1 MEKAENMRTEIKN
14 ANILVTGGAGFIGS
28 HLVDG
33 LMAAGAARVVV
44 VDNLFLGREENLA
57 DAVANGAVFVRDDV
71 ELEGTLDYLL
81 ADHAIDIVF
90 HCATKALNY
99 SFINPSNAYMTNVN
113 MMKNLLELQ
122 RRGAF
127 KTLCHF
133 SSSEVYGSA
142 LYEPMDE
149 NHPYRATTTYAAGK
163 AAADMMLVSYVQ
175 QYGLDAFMVRPFNNY
190 GPRQNFEGPL
200 AGIIPATVRRIL
212 AGEAPEIHGTGEQ
225 SREFVYVLDTVAA
238 VLALY
243 PVAPV
248 GQAVNIS
255 ADGQTTMNTLMAMVV
270 KQLGYAGDVLR
281 KPARAADVFCHNASS
296 EKLKGLI
303 DFRPTP
309 FEEGLAQTL
318 AWYKQHISAGR

>member
-1 MEKAENMRTEIKN
+1 MRTEIKG

-33 LMAAGAARVVV
+33 LIEKGARKLVA
-44 VDNLFLGREENLA
+44 VDNLFLGKEENLA
-57 DAVANGAVFVRDDV
+57 QAVAQGAVFVRDDV

-81 ADHAIDIVF
+81 EEHKIDIVF

-99 SFINPSNAYMTNVN
+99 SFLNPSNAYMTNVN

-127 KTLCHF
+127 TTLCHF

-163 AAADMMLVSYVQ
+163 AAADLMLYSYVQ
-175 QYGLDAFMVRPFNNY
+175 QYGLDAFIVRPFNNY

-200 AGIIPATVRRIL
+200 SGIIPATARHIFN
-212 AGEAPEIHGTGEQ
+212 GEPPEVHGTGEQ

-243 PVAPV
+243 PLTPK
-248 GQAVNIS
+248 GEAVNIA
-255 ADGQTTMNTLMAMVV
+255 ADGQTTMNDLVAMIIE
-270 KQLGYAGDVLR
+270 QLGYSGEVLR
-281 KPARAADVFCHNASS
+281 KPARVADVFCHNASS

-303 DFRPTP
+303 SFEPTP
-309 FEEGLAQTL
+309 FAEGLAQTL
-318 AWYKQHISAGR
+318 EWYKKNILAKA

>member
-1 MEKAENMRTEIKN
+1 MRTEIKG

-28 HLVDG
+28 HLADG
-33 LMAAGAARVVV
+33 LIAQGAGKVVA
-44 VDNLFLGREENLA
+44 VDNLFIGREENLA
-57 DAVANGAVFVRDDV
+57 EAVSRGALFVRDDV

-81 ADHAIDIVF
+81 EEHAIDIVF

-99 SFINPSNAYMTNVN
+99 SFINPSNAYMTNVT

-163 AAADMMLVSYVQ
+163 AAADLMLHSYVL
-175 QYGLDAFMVRPFNNY
+175 QYDLDAFIVRPFNNY
-190 GPRQNFEGPL
+190 GPRQNFIGPL
-200 AGIIPATVRRIL
+200 SGIIPVTARRIL
-212 AGEAPEIHGTGEQ
+212 QGETPEIHGTGEQ

-243 PVAPV
+243 PVMPN
-248 GQAVNIS
+248 GEAVNIS
-255 ADGQTTMNTLMAMVV
+255 ADGQTVMNDLVAMIAE
-270 KQLGYAGDVLR
+270 QMGYTGEVLR
-281 KPARAADVFCHNASS
+281 KPARAADVFCHHASNQ
-296 EKLKGLI
+296 KLQSLI
-303 DFRPTP
+303 RFSPTP
-309 FEEGLAQTL
+309 FAQGLAQTL
-318 AWYKQHISAGR
+318 EWYKAHIPTQA